1 MHRIIFI
8 LYIRN
13 INQSKIIKMENSL
26 QKGTEIIYNGF
37 FATIKDFSGFTVL
50 ISTPLFNDPVW
61 VPIKQIEKI

>member
-1 MHRIIFI
+1 
-8 LYIRN
+8 
-13 INQSKIIKMENSL
+13 MENSL

-50 ISTPLFNDPVW
+50 ISTQLFNDPVW